1 VPPPARERRARRWLG
16 AFGILAV
23 VILGPSASAQF
34 RWRDDRPVGDVA
46 RALTPPDAPRA
57 PEAATRAGVPAR
69 HHIPLSGG
77 ATHLIVHGTLNDVL
91 SGPMLIDTGSSYCVL
106 TRKTAQRLGVR
117 PVVGATV
124 AVATANGEVEA
135 DLVRLDS
142 IQVEDARL
150 GGVEAVVIDAVE
162 PPLVGI
168 IGLSFLNQFRRYS
181 VDHAR
186 GTIQLER

>member
-1 VPPPARERRARRWLG
+1 MRYWLG
-16 AFGILAV
+16 ALGV
-23 VILGPSASAQF
+23 VAAALVLGSSASAQF
-34 RWRDDRPVGDVA
+34 RWRAQRPVEDVAHVAAADRP
-46 RALTPPDAPRA
+46 APRV
-57 PEAATRAGVPAR
+57 PSVVPAR
-69 HHIPLSGG
+69 HHIPLTGG
-77 ATHLIVHGTLNDVL
+77 PTHLIVDGTLNDVL

-106 TRKTAQRLGVR
+106 TNRTAQRLGLT

-135 DLVRLDS
+135 NLVRLDS
-142 IQVEDARL
+142 IRVEDARL
-150 GGVEAVVIDAVE
+150 GGVEAVVMDAVE

>member
-1 VPPPARERRARRWLG
+1 MSPRGPEDRARRLLRPLG
-16 AFGILAV
+16 LVLILV
-23 VILGPSASAQF
+23 VGSSARAQLGWRSARA
-34 RWRDDRPVGDVA
+34 VGDVA
-46 RALTPPDAPRA
+46 QAQDAHPSTA
-57 PEAATRAGVPAR
+57 IVAGGASR
-69 HHIPLSGG
+69 HHIPLAGG
-77 ATHLIVHGTLNDVL
+77 TTHLIVDGTLNDVL
-91 SGPMLIDTGSSYCVL
+91 RGPMLIDTGSSYCVL
-106 TRKTAQRLGVR
+106 TRKTAARLGVK
-117 PVVGATV
+117 PVVGATI

-150 GGVEAVVIDAVE
+150 GGVEAVVMDAVE

>member
-1 VPPPARERRARRWLG
+1 MLILVVGSSARAQLGWHGARA
-16 AFGILAV
+16 
-23 VILGPSASAQF
+23 
-34 RWRDDRPVGDVA
+34 VGDVA
-46 RALTPPDAPRA
+46 HAQGVRPTAAL
-57 PEAATRAGVPAR
+57 AAGGTSR

-77 ATHLIVHGTLNDVL
+77 TTHLIVDGTLNDVL
-91 SGPMLIDTGSSYCVL
+91 RGPMLIDTGSSYCVL
-106 TRKTAQRLGVR
+106 TRKTAARLGMK
-117 PVVGATV
+117 PIVGATV

-142 IQVEDARL
+142 IQVDDARL
-150 GGVEAVVIDAVE
+150 GGVEAVVMDAVE

>member
-1 VPPPARERRARRWLG
+1 VPQPGRERGARRWLG
-16 AFGILAV
+16 ALGIV
-23 VILGPSASAQF
+23 VVVLGPSASAQF
-34 RWRDDRPVGDVA
+34 HERDQRPVEDVA
-46 RALTPPDAPRA
+46 RVASSFDDAPGVA
-57 PEAATRAGVPAR
+57 PSAPAG

-77 ATHLIVHGTLNDVL
+77 ATHLIVEGTLNDAL

-106 TRKTAQRLGVR
+106 TRKTAQRLGLTS
-117 PVVGATV
+117 VVGSTV

-150 GGVEAVVIDAVE
+150 GGVEAVVMDAVE

>member
-1 VPPPARERRARRWLG
+1 VPPRAPERGARRLLG
-16 AFGILAV
+16 ALALVLILV
-23 VILGPSASAQF
+23 LGPSARAQF
-34 RWRDDRPVGDVA
+34 GWQSPRPVGDVA
-46 RALTPPDAPRA
+46 QVSGSHPEGRVAPGG
-57 PEAATRAGVPAR
+57 PSR

-77 ATHLIVHGTLNDVL
+77 ATHLIVDGTLNDVL

-106 TRKTAQRLGVR
+106 TRKTAARLGVT
-117 PVVGATV
+117 PVVGATIP
-124 AVATANGEVEA
+124 VATANGEVEA
-135 DLVRLDS
+135 ALVRLDS

-150 GGVEAVVIDAVE
+150 GGVEAVVMDAVE

>member
-1 VPPPARERRARRWLG
+1 M
-16 AFGILAV
+16 
-23 VILGPSASAQF
+23 
-34 RWRDDRPVGDVA
+34 
-46 RALTPPDAPRA
+46 
-57 PEAATRAGVPAR
+57 
-69 HHIPLSGG
+69 
-77 ATHLIVHGTLNDVL
+77 LNDVL
-91 SGPMLIDTGSSYCVL
+91 RGPMLIDTGSSYCVL
-106 TRKTAQRLGVR
+106 TRKTAARLGVK

-142 IQVEDARL
+142 IQIEDARL
-150 GGVEAVVIDAVE
+150 GGVEAVVMDAVE

>member
-1 VPPPARERRARRWLG
+1 MPRLVAV
-16 AFGILAV
+16 AV
-23 VILGPSASAQF
+23 VAFVAALGTSASAQ
-34 RWRDDRPVGDVA
+34 RRDPPATADVA
-46 RALTPPDAPRA
+46 RVPA
-57 PEAATRAGVPAR
+57 PAR

-77 ATHLIVHGTLNDVL
+77 SKHLIVRGTLNDTL
-91 SGPMLIDTGSSYCVL
+91 SGPLLIDTGASYCVL
-106 TRKTAQRLGVR
+106 TRATAARLGVLTHT
-117 PVVGATV
+117 GASV
-124 AVATANGEVEA
+124 PVATANGEVEA

-150 GGVEAVVIDAVE
+150 ADVDAVVMDAVE

-181 VDHAR
+181 VDQGR

>member
-1 VPPPARERRARRWLG
+1 VPPREREQRLRRFLRALG
-16 AFGILAV
+16 TVLILV
-23 VILGPSASAQF
+23 LGSSARAQF
-34 RWRDDRPVGDVA
+34 GWHGARAVGDVA
-46 RALTPPDAPRA
+46 QAEGAHPGAALAPGGA
-57 PEAATRAGVPAR
+57 SR

-77 ATHLIVHGTLNDVL
+77 TNHLIVYGMLNDVL
-91 SGPMLIDTGSSYCVL
+91 RGPMLIDTGSSYCVL
-106 TRKTAQRLGVR
+106 TRKTAARLGMK

-142 IQVEDARL
+142 IQIEDARL
-150 GGVEAVVIDAVE
+150 GGVEAVVMDAVE